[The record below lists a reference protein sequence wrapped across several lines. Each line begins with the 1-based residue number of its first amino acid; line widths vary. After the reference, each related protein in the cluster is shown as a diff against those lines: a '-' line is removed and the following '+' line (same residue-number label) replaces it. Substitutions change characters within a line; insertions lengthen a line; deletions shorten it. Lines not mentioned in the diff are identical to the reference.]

1 MGSLGDNSVPK
12 QIKEGFWPAANDRG
26 YSIDERPAF
35 TPRRMKIIAIGA
47 GLGGIIT
54 ALQVDQRRDEFDLI
68 VFDKAPETGGNWFW
82 NKYPGIACDN
92 PGVTYQLIK
101 EVKTD
106 WTYFYSQ
113 GQEIC
118 GYLQGIVKQNN
129 LEKYFKLNTE
139 VMKAEWNDETS
150 KWTVTLK
157 DLDTGKVSIEVAD
170 VVISAVGPLHHPKWP
185 DLKNMDKYRGTLVH
199 ASRYPD
205 NLDLKGKRVA
215 VLGTGSTGVQ
225 VVPTILGEVEK
236 IYHWI
241 RQPTYIFPLDAAKA
255 NFEFT
260 DEHKKQFAEDPE
272 YFLKYRKALE
282 SDGK

>member
-1 MGSLGDNSVPK
+1 M
-12 QIKEGFWPAANDRG
+12 
-26 YSIDERPAF
+26 
-35 TPRRMKIIAIGA
+35 
-47 GLGGIIT
+47 
-54 ALQVDQRRDEFDLI
+54 
-68 VFDKAPETGGNWFW
+68 
-82 NKYPGIACDN
+82 
-92 PGVTYQLIK
+92 
-101 EVKTD
+101 
-106 WTYFYSQ
+106 
-113 GQEIC
+113 
-118 GYLQGIVKQNN
+118 
-129 LEKYFKLNTE
+129 
-139 VMKAEWNDETS
+139 
-150 KWTVTLK
+150 
-157 DLDTGKVSIEVAD
+157 
-170 VVISAVGPLHHPKWP
+170 
-185 DLKNMDKYRGTLVH
+185 VH